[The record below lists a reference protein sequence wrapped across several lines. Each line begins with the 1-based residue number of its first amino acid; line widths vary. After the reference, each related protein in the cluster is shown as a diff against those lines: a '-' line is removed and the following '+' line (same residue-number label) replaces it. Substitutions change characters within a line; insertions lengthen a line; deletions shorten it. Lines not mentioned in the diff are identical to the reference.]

1 MFLFYFAALG
11 IVLAGVLMLVTPW
24 VTDLWLLVVITT
36 VTGLMFGYFD
46 AGECKDKY
54 YTNIF

>member
-1 MFLFYFAALG
+1 
-11 IVLAGVLMLVTPW
+11 MLVTPW

-46 AGECKDKY
+46 AGNVIV
-54 YTNIF
+54 TNNFFC